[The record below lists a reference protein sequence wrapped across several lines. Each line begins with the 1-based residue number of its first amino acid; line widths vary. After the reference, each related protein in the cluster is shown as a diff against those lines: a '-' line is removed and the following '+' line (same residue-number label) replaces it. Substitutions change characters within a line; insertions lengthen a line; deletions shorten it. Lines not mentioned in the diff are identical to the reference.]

1 MKKISRLRRKAVSEN
16 ESYTG
21 DVEYVSGIV
30 FPEGYDEVENNPITD
45 EHYFSDAKVPWKFE
59 EQTDYKTSDAYFGK
73 TD

>member
-1 MKKISRLRRKAVSEN
+1 MRKISRLKKKAVSEN

-30 FPEGYDEVENNPITD
+30 FPEGYDEVENDPITD
-45 EHYFSDAKVPWKFE
+45 EHYFSDTKVPWKFE
-59 EQTDYKTSDAYFGK
+59 EQTDYPMNNVYFGK